1 MIQHNST
8 ASRAP
13 ASTSFVGATGRSPLL
28 PMGQPAGWR
37 GRERLL
43 RFVCD
48 RRAAATAL
56 TAALLT
62 VMSLAGIAFAGDHM
76 WLVYQRDLLKTAT
89 DAAGIAAARVL
100 PTLSSSLTDEQV
112 EASLKP
118 IAERYIL
125 ANIPAGYHDQVKNS
139 LTVTFAEINRAA
151 GTVNVSA
158 TADLGGAIFGA
169 WLWGSVVS
177 KTAVGSKTERV
188 ESITEVVL
196 AIDVTSSMRRKV
208 NGTKNALEAVSEA
221 ALTLLDVLAKDAG
234 NSVAVGLVP
243 WHYNVT
249 LNSATR
255 TRWEDLGWATYPA
268 KRYYSRQS
276 EWKDPLPPKPETWK
290 GCVDQRETSGTNP
303 PGLSIV
309 PPTSTPFTMEF
320 YPARFATEN
329 SPSVAFDC
337 DPSQSPPWTPCYAG
351 CIQDPDK
358 CGTIEQ
364 VSYSFCIQGGQCYS
378 SLGNVEHFRS
388 QPTCEPLAN
397 TTWSEFAP
405 IEPLTTDINA
415 IKSKINA
422 LTPDGESTY
431 SALGVLWGHRL
442 LAPTWRNMWNGP
454 VHPVDPKQHK
464 GAQKALVLLTDGH
477 DAHPVYAADTLEQH
491 RQTTCKAARDA
502 GIKVFV
508 IGVGNLPRQALTKC
522 SSQADDPSGDYFFLY
537 QTATS
542 ENLRAA
548 FQSIGRQ
555 LIRFRRVS

>member
-1 MIQHNST
+1 MIQHTST
-8 ASRAP
+8 ASRASV
-13 ASTSFVGATGRSPLL
+13 STSPVGATGRSPLL
-28 PMGQPAGWR
+28 
-37 GRERLL
+37 L
-43 RFVCD
+43 RFARD

-89 DAAGIAAARVL
+89 DAAGIAAARAL
-100 PTLSSSLTDEQV
+100 TTLSSSLTNEQV
-112 EASLKP
+112 EANLKP

-125 ANIPAGYHDQVKNS
+125 ANIPAGYRDQVKSS

-158 TADLGGAIFGA
+158 TADLGGAIFGS

-188 ESITEVVL
+188 ESIIEVAL
-196 AIDVTSSMRRKV
+196 AIDVTSSMRRTV
-208 NGTKNALEAVSEA
+208 NGQKNALEAVSEA
-221 ALTLLDVLAKDAG
+221 ALSLIDVLAKDAG
-234 NSVAVGLVP
+234 NSFAVGLVP

-255 TRWEDLGWATYPA
+255 TRWEDLGWATYPP

-320 YPARFATEN
+320 YPAIYNTEN
-329 SPSVAFDC
+329 SPPIAFDC
-337 DPSQSPPWTPCYAG
+337 DPSQSWTPCYAG

-364 VSYSFCIQGGQCYS
+364 VSYPFCIQGGQCFPTT
-378 SLGNVEHFRS
+378 GNVEHFRP
-388 QPTCEPLAN
+388 QATCEPLAN
-397 TTWSEFAP
+397 TTWSELAP

-442 LAPTWRNMWNGP
+442 LAPTWRNMWNDP
-454 VHPVDPKQHK
+454 VHPVDPKQHE
-464 GAQKALVLLTDGH
+464 GAQKALVMLTDGH
-477 DAHPVYAADTLEQH
+477 DAHPVYTAATLEQH

-522 SSQADDPSGDYFFLY
+522 SSQADDPSGDYLFIY

-542 ENLRAA
+542 ENLQAA